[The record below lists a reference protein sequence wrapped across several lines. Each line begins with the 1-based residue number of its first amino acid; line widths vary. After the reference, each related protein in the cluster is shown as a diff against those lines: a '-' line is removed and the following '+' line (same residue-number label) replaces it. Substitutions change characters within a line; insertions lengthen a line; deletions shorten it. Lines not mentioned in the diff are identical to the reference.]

1 MDQSGLF
8 RLGIFAAILAVMALW
23 EAVAP
28 YRPREAVRRSMRWLT
43 NFGLLLLS
51 AVPCTFHHRG
61 CDDCRRHLGAGQ
73 WLGDK

>member
-28 YRPREAVRRSMRWLT
+28 YRPKEAVRRR
-43 NFGLLLLS
+43 
-51 AVPCTFHHRG
+51 C
-61 CDDCRRHLGAGQ
+61 AG
-73 WLGDK
+73 